1 MLFPWLLFLIFLA
14 RSYIFYYN
22 NYNIDR
28 YLNKTQEEET
38 MYQFGEF
45 SKQTLEQLSGKGV
58 FFTVKSGNKINTMTI
73 GWGSLSQYWG
83 EEIFIAPIR
92 PSRYTFELL
101 KNTDEFTVS
110 VPAQGQMDEAL
121 KICGSRSGRDTDKLA
136 AAGLSLKAAKEI
148 TTPVIDGC
156 NIYYE
161 CKIVYSADLIKDG
174 LPEEDLHRLFFGR
187 IIACYQ

>member
-121 KICGSRSGRDTDKLA
+121 KI
-136 AAGLSLKAAKEI
+136 
-148 TTPVIDGC
+148 
-156 NIYYE
+156 
-161 CKIVYSADLIKDG
+161 
-174 LPEEDLHRLFFGR
+174 
-187 IIACYQ
+187 

>member
-1 MLFPWLLFLIFLA
+1 
-14 RSYIFYYN
+14 
-22 NYNIDR
+22 
-28 YLNKTQEEET
+28 
-38 MYQFGEF
+38 MYRFGEF

-58 FFTVKSGNKINTMTI
+58 FFTVKSGERINTMTI

-83 EEIFIAPIR
+83 AEIFIAPIR

-101 KNTDEFTVS
+101 KGTDEFTVS
-110 VPAQGQMDEAL
+110 VPAQGQMEDAL
-121 KICGSRSGRDTDKLA
+121 KICGSRSGRDLDKLT

-148 TTPVIDGC
+148 ATPVIDGC

-174 LPEEDLHRLFFGR
+174 LPQDILKRAYPAEDLHRLFFGR
-187 IIACYQ
+187 IVACYQ